1 MTIELCLSTCYN
13 YKYAGVEYGREC
25 WCSNTLNL
33 VGNTGATPAANLTDS
48 SCGFL
53 CPGNATEYCG
63 SSSKMS
69 LFWFDEVKAKGNGN
83 LAVRLVDE

>member
-1 MTIELCLSTCYN
+1 MTIELCLSTCYD

-25 WCSNTLNL
+25 WCGNTLNL
-33 VGNTGATPAANLTDS
+33 VGNEGASPASNVTDE

-63 SSSKMS
+63 AGGRMS
-69 LFWFDEVKAKGNGN
+69 LFWWDEGKAKGNSQ
-83 LAVRLVDE
+83 VSLVEG